1 MSDENDFTL
10 HIFTRKSTYFLKM
23 NAYGVKDRLSL
34 RADNGHAQ
42 KSVGI

>member
-1 MSDENDFTL
+1 MCEHDFTL
-10 HIFTRKSTYFLKM
+10 HIFTRKSTYFLKV

-42 KSVGI
+42 RSIGI